1 VKDVTSRGDDEQD
14 DVDTLRA
21 KTSLKRDRLPGIIL
35 EGEGGRFILIFNK
48 QVHAKLIKVQFE
60 SVSKLLWQSH
70 KRLFVDCL
78 LMLNKI
84 IIKE

>member
-1 VKDVTSRGDDEQD
+1 MKNVTSRGDDEQD

-35 EGEGGRFILIFNK
+35 EGEGGMFILIFNK

-60 SVSKLLWQSH
+60 SVSKLLWQ
-70 KRLFVDCL
+70 KPQ
-78 LMLNKI
+78 KI
-84 IIKE
+84 VC